1 MHKLN
6 RRKLI
11 KAVNKHV
18 IHKRTQKTGRQTDGQ
33 ADGRTVKPTRP
44 IILINCGNSI
54 VEVQFR
60 YNDVL
65 QTDKRHRCHVSN
77 DKCRRQLRFPSI
89 QEATLR
95 TYHWYEKLN
104 LLRNDNWWLLVLL
117 PWDINMALSWN
128 GIIVCSCFLRD
139 LFRLWM
145 GVKWIDKMFRPSEF
159 LVFWGKN
166 NFSRI
171 LRINF
176 LFGFLLGRYNF
187 KIDFNCL
194 FQWNLIKTIEHI

>member
-18 IHKRTQKTGRQTDGQ
+18 IHKRTQKTGRQTDCQ

-117 PWDINMALSWN
+117 PWDINMAFSGIQKESDFCSGLKWN
-128 GIIVCSCFLRD
+128 NS
-139 LFRLWM
+139 M
-145 GVKWIDKMFRPSEF
+145 
-159 LVFWGKN
+159 
-166 NFSRI
+166 
-171 LRINF
+171 
-176 LFGFLLGRYNF
+176 
-187 KIDFNCL
+187 
-194 FQWNLIKTIEHI
+194 